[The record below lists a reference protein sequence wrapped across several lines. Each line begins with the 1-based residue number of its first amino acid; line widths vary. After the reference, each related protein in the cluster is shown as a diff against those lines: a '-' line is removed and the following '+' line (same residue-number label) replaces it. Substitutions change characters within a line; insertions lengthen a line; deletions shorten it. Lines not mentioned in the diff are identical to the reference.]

1 MRRSPTC
8 VTSSPV
14 QRRDAAQSSVTAA
27 ESVPELSIVA
37 SLYRS
42 GAYIDEF
49 YRRSSAAARALTER
63 YEIVFVNDG
72 SPDDSLELAVALQ
85 RGDAR
90 IRIVDLSRNFGHH
103 KAMMTGLRYA
113 RGSLVFLIDTD
124 LEVAPETL
132 SVFHAAMRDTHVDVV
147 YGVQD
152 VRRERTLDRWAAHLF
167 YTVFNALSTHA
178 IPRNLLT
185 VRLMTRRYVDALLQ
199 HEERETLIGGLWVLT
214 GFAQLPHAVTKR
226 SKGATTYNWRRRFAI
241 LFHGVTSFS
250 NKPLLWI
257 FYLGCIIS
265 ALSACALLFLVIH
278 WAFFGGFLVGWASV
292 MVGIF
297 LTLGVN
303 TFCLGIIGL
312 YLSKVFTE
320 TKQRPYTIVRAVLEC
335 DAK

>member
-1 MRRSPTC
+1 VEPAR
-8 VTSSPV
+8 
-14 QRRDAAQSSVTAA
+14 QSTAPITA
-27 ESVPELSIVA
+27 PELSVVA
-37 SLYRS
+37 TLYRS
-42 GAYIDEF
+42 APYVDEF
-49 YRRSSAAARALTER
+49 YRRVRDAALAVTER

-72 SPDDSLELAVALQ
+72 SPDDSLERTTALL
-85 RGDAR
+85 RGDPR
-90 IRIVDLSRNFGHH
+90 VRIVDLSRNFGHH

-113 RGSLVFLIDTD
+113 RGRLVFLIDTD

-132 SVFHAAMRDTHVDVV
+132 QTFHEAMRERAVDVV

-152 VRRERTLDRWAAHLF
+152 VRRERPIDRWAANLF
-167 YTVFNALSTHA
+167 YTVFNSLSTHPV
-178 IPRNLLT
+178 PRNLLT
-185 VRLMTRRYVDALLQ
+185 VRLMSRRYVDALLL
-199 HEERETLIGGLWVLT
+199 HNERETLIGGLWMLT
-214 GFAQLPHAVTKR
+214 GFAQLPLPVPKQ
-226 SKGATTYNWRRRFAI
+226 SKGTSTYNWGRRFAI

-257 FYLGCIIS
+257 FYLGCGIS
-265 ALSACALLFLVIH
+265 ALSAVATLFLMIR

-303 TFCLGIIGL
+303 TFCLGIIGF

-335 DAK
+335 DAN